1 MICGPSHGCS
11 PLPCKQVGTNSAE
24 NPLRH
29 RCPRRVQSV
38 SLPSATSSPR
48 ADRTDERAD
57 PRTSSSG
64 GNWILFIEDRP
75 DDSELYAER
84 LQAVGLNV
92 ITAPTGA
99 QGVAKAVSLQPSI
112 VVLDLMLPDV
122 DGWDVCE
129 QLRKEPRTSE
139 IPIVILTARF
149 ERGLRQRAHELGC
162 AGYLTKPCDIH
173 SLTTEI
179 RRVLGTA

>member
-1 MICGPSHGCS
+1 
-11 PLPCKQVGTNSAE
+11 
-24 NPLRH
+24 
-29 RCPRRVQSV
+29 
-38 SLPSATSSPR
+38 LPSATSPPR
-48 ADRTDERAD
+48 TDRTDERAD
-57 PRTSSSG
+57 PRTPGG

-99 QGVAKAVSLQPSI
+99 QGLAKAVALQPSVI
-112 VVLDLMLPDV
+112 VLDLMLPDV

-129 QLRKEPRTSE
+129 QLRREPRTSE
-139 IPIVILTARF
+139 IPVVILTARF

-162 AGYLTKPCDIH
+162 AGYLTKPCDTQA
-173 SLTTEI
+173 LTSEI
-179 RRVLGTA
+179 QRVLGIS

>member
-1 MICGPSHGCS
+1 M
-11 PLPCKQVGTNSAE
+11 
-24 NPLRH
+24 
-29 RCPRRVQSV
+29 
-38 SLPSATSSPR
+38 
-48 ADRTDERAD
+48 DERAD
-57 PRTSSSG
+57 PRTSGAG

-99 QGVAKAVSLQPSI
+99 QGLAKAVALQPSV

-129 QLRKEPRTSE
+129 QLRSEPRTSE
-139 IPIVILTARF
+139 IPVVILTARF
-149 ERGLRQRAHELGC
+149 ERGLRQRAHDLGC
-162 AGYLTKPCDIH
+162 AGYLTKPCETQA
-173 SLTTEI
+173 LTSEI
-179 RRVLGTA
+179 QRVLGIG